1 MLFFCYITVNLN
13 CNKDIDNNNYFTS
26 SFEVNCTAKTVAMV
40 VMQTTDSVPVRYKHV
55 DMIYCQ
61 YFHSHIEIIKYVAGE
76 FYIFL
81 SVCTLWHKVDISIFQ

>member
-1 MLFFCYITVNLN
+1 
-13 CNKDIDNNNYFTS
+13 
-26 SFEVNCTAKTVAMV
+26 MV

-81 SVCTLWHKVDISIFQ
+81 